1 MIISRSSLRRCFL
14 VVHDEAE
21 PAWQIDVM
29 LLADGETSVC
39 CLCYVHTGCQSQT
52 KWQLGWVMV
61 VLDLCNIFDKIS
73 GE

>member
-29 LLADGETSVC
+29 LLAGETSV
-39 CLCYVHTGCQSQT
+39 LFVYVHTGCQSQT
-52 KWQLGWVMV
+52 KWQLGWVV
-61 VLDLCNIFDKIS
+61 VLDIYATFDKIS

>member
-29 LLADGETSVC
+29 LLAGETSVV
-39 CLCYVHTGCQSQT
+39 YVHTGCQSHT

-61 VLDLCNIFDKIS
+61 VLDL
-73 GE
+73 